1 MMDVTSLFE
10 SFQQTL
16 VSFKIFKKQ
25 LVEESF
31 FFFKQ
36 HKKNPILIFN
46 SLFLFYHK
54 LEGEGTQ
61 KFSPGTPSIP
71 ILSSRPQEEEVTETW
86 LYPWGSLC

>member
-31 FFFKQ
+31 FFF
-36 HKKNPILIFN
+36 
-46 SLFLFYHK
+46 
-54 LEGEGTQ
+54 
-61 KFSPGTPSIP
+61 
-71 ILSSRPQEEEVTETW
+71 
-86 LYPWGSLC
+86 